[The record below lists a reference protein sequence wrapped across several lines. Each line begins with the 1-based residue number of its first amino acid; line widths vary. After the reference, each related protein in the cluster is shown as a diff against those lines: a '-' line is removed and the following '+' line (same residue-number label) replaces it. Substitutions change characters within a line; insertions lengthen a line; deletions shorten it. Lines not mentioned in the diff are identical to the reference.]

1 VNGSTFSSEVA
12 EEFEGAALGDE
23 RRNLRLLRLAESI
36 AKKPDASFP
45 KALRDSA
52 ELEAAYRFFNNV
64 KVQPEEILR
73 PHIRRT
79 VQRMAREEV
88 TLVAHDSTMV
98 SFASDDRD
106 GLVERGGN
114 QQFLAHC
121 SLALRADGSRQPLGV
136 VAMSHHLPVKK
147 VDANLQDR
155 WAEHVLAVHALG
167 IQPASVVHLMDC
179 EADDY
184 DLLGML
190 LGIATRFVIR
200 VKHNRN
206 LDSGHLRDPLE
217 KSIMQAEREV
227 ALSRRTNR
235 GVGSKQ
241 RKAHPPREARLAKL
255 AIASCSVK
263 IRRPTSA
270 LSDEKFLALNVV
282 RVWEPAAPEDQ
293 TPVEWL
299 LYTSEPIDSPEQVLQ
314 IVDWYCA
321 RWTIEEYFKA
331 LKTGCSLEKRQ
342 LGDLHALT
350 NALALLVPI
359 AWRVL
364 LLRSEAHARPT
375 AAADLIL
382 GEEEI
387 QVLRAAATR
396 RPLPANPTVLDAML
410 SIAGLGGHLK
420 HNGLPG
426 WRTLADGFQAFRALL
441 AGWQLR
447 RAVET
452 GILPSARDQ

>member
-1 VNGSTFSSEVA
+1 MVGSTTNSIR
-12 EEFEGAALGDE
+12 EEFEGADLGDG
-23 RRNLRLLRLAESI
+23 RRNVRLVQLAESM
-36 AKKPDASFP
+36 AKKPDSSFP

-73 PHIRRT
+73 PHIRQT
-79 VQRMAREEV
+79 VQRIAQEAV
-88 TLVAHDSTMV
+88 TLVAHDSTIV

-121 SLALRADGSRQPLGV
+121 SLALKADGSRQPLGV
-136 VAMSHHLPVKK
+136 VAMTHHLPIKK
-147 VDANLQDR
+147 ADANLQDR
-155 WAEHVLAVHALG
+155 WSQHVLAVHALG

-184 DLLGML
+184 DLLDML
-190 LGIATRFVIR
+190 LGISTCFVIR
-200 VKHNRN
+200 VKHNRV

-217 KSIMQAEREV
+217 KSVVQAEREV
-227 ALSRRTNR
+227 ALSRRTSR

-255 AIASCSVK
+255 AIAACSVK
-263 IRRPTSA
+263 IRRPASA
-270 LSDEKFLALNVV
+270 YSDEKFLSLNVV
-282 RVWEPAAPEDQ
+282 RVWEIAAPEDQ
-293 TPVEWL
+293 TPIEWL
-299 LYTSEPIDSPEQVLQ
+299 LYTSEPIDSSEQVLQ

-331 LKTGCSLEKRQ
+331 LKTGCALEKRQ
-342 LGDLHALT
+342 LGDLHALS
-350 NALALLVPI
+350 NALALLAPI
-359 AWRVL
+359 AWRIL
-364 LLRSEAHARPT
+364 LLRSEAHARP
-375 AAADLIL
+375 AAPAELLLSD
-382 GEEEI
+382 EEI

-396 RPLPANPTVLDAML
+396 RPLPQNPTVLDAML

-426 WRTLADGFQAFRALL
+426 WRTLADGFQALRALV

-447 RAVET
+447 RAVEA
-452 GILPSARDQ
+452 GILPPARDQ